1 MVSVSDI
8 RRLMKPLSG
17 RLKGMIRR
25 ATLGTLNTSTL
36 AQSVQ
41 AGTTKDDEDDEVELF
56 EPFGFTAGP
65 PAGSEGIVLRVG
77 GERAGSVAICFGNR
91 TNRLSGV
98 NQNES
103 ALYNLLASIVLRV
116 SGNVE
121 VNPGPA
127 ALIQLGGPTVTEP
140 VVLGLQ
146 LQTALN
152 TYAGAITAANA
163 ALDTAA
169 TTWAAIV
176 PPTVAGN
183 NAFAAAFTAWN
194 TATAAAQT
202 ALATALAAALSQTTF
217 TA

>member
-140 VVLGLQ
+140 VVQGNALV
-146 LQTALN
+146 TALE
-152 TYAGAITAANA
+152 TYSSAVDGLTDALNLASQTYFGIPVPTPAQQSTYQGAWQTYTEGVA
-163 ALDTAA
+163 AA
-169 TTWAAIV
+169 TTALSA
-176 PPTVAGN
+176 
-183 NAFAAAFTAWN
+183 
-194 TATAAAQT
+194 
-202 ALATALAAALSQTTF
+202 ALANALSEVTF